1 MAKTAILN
9 VRIDPET
16 KNNAE
21 SLYSSFGITI
31 SDAINMF
38 LHQSLL
44 VGGLPFDLKNPRY
57 NAKTEA
63 AMQETRDIISG
74 KVQTK
79 RYSTAHALIEDLEDE
94 C

>member
-16 KNNAE
+16 KSKAE
-21 SLYSSFGITI
+21 TLYSSFGITI

-44 VGGLPFDLKNPRY
+44 IGGLPFELKNPRY
-57 NAKTEA
+57 NAATEA
-63 AMQETRDIISG
+63 AIQETRDIMSG
-74 KVQTK
+74 KIQAK
-79 RYSTAHALIEDLEDE
+79 SYSTVHELIEDLEDE
-94 C
+94 

>member
-16 KNNAE
+16 KSSAE
-21 SLYSSFGITI
+21 NLYSSFGITI

-57 NAKTEA
+57 NAATEA

-79 RYSTAHALIEDLEDE
+79 CYSTVHELIEDLEEE

>member
-57 NAKTEA
+57 NAKPRLPCRKPA
-63 AMQETRDIISG
+63 ISSAE
-74 KVQTK
+74 KYK
-79 RYSTAHALIEDLEDE
+79 RNVILPHTH
-94 C
+94 